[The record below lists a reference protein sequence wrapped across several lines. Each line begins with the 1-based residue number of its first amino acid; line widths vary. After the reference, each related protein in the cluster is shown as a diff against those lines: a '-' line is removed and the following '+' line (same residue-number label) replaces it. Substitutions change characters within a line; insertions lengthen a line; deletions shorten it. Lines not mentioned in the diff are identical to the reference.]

1 MFAERV
7 VADYGITEGDCLL
20 ICKGDSELEQGL
32 QQGLLE
38 ATTLKIT
45 ALYPSKE
52 AADQAEKKVRGA
64 AHAGRIQY
72 KVGGLAALPFADS
85 SFDLVA
91 GVGPVLIW
99 EKDKAQAMREVYRV
113 LRSGGTA
120 ILGGEYRGMPDFRKV
135 SSDSLRESAA
145 ATGIPSIRVIDDM
158 GQWVEVRKGI
168 KDRGFCD

>member
-7 VADYGITEGDCLL
+7 VADYAITEGACLL
-20 ICKGDSELEQGL
+20 ICKGDGELEQGL

-38 ATTLKIT
+38 ATNLKIT

-52 AADQAEKKVRGA
+52 AADQAEKKIRGA
-64 AHAGRIQY
+64 AHAGRIEY
-72 KVGGLAALPFADS
+72 KVGSLAALPFAES
-85 SFDLVA
+85 SFDLIA

-113 LRSGGTA
+113 LRSGGA
-120 ILGGEYRGMPDFRKV
+120 ALLGGEYRSMPDFRKV